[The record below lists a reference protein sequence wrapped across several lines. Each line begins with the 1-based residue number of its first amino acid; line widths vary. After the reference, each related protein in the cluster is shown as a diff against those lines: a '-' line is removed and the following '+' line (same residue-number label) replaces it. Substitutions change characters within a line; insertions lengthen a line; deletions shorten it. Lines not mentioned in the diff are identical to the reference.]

1 MGAAA
6 GVSGLLLPTAA
17 SAGRASVLVIGGS
30 AMFGSLGRI
39 LAEDLGHAGYLAVR
53 EAKVSSGLARP
64 DFFDW
69 PACARALYAAHRP
82 VATVC
87 MFGGNDGQ
95 GLYMGKDADPP
106 WIRWHE
112 PGWSQEYGD
121 RVQALLD
128 AVTPRNEHVF
138 WLGMPMMASQDRTVR
153 MHRLNQIVGDRVRQ
167 LPRGSFLDTW
177 QLLAN
182 AKGRY
187 ARTIRVE
194 GKRVTVRAKDGVH
207 FTRGGSTLI
216 ANHVI
221 PIVRATMGV

>member
-1 MGAAA
+1 MAA
-6 GVSGLLLPTAA
+6 GASCLWLPTAA
-17 SAGRASVLVIGGS
+17 GAGGPSVRVIGGS

-39 LAEDLGHAGYLAVR
+39 LAEDLGHAGYSALR

-69 PACARALYAAHRP
+69 PARARELYEAHRP

-112 PGWSQEYGD
+112 PGWPEEYAE
-121 RVQALLD
+121 RVKALLD
-128 AVTPRNEHVF
+128 AVTPRNEFLF
-138 WLGMPMMASQDRTVR
+138 WLGMPMMATQERTVR
-153 MHRLNQIVGDRVRQ
+153 MHRLNRIVGDQIRQ
-167 LPRGSFLDTW
+167 LPRGYFLDTW

-182 AKGRY
+182 AQGRY

-207 FTRGGSTLI
+207 FTRAGSTVV
-216 ANHVI
+216 ANHAI
-221 PIVRATMGV
+221 PIVRASLGG